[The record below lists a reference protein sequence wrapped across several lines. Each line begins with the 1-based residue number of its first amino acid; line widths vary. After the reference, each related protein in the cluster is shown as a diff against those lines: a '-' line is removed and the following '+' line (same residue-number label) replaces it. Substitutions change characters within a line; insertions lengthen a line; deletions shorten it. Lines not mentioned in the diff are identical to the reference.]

1 MANTEKIL
9 LNNVSK
15 GRLNEEKMKAL
26 LAESPQ
32 RRNLDRK

>member
-15 GRLNEEKMKAL
+15 GRLNEEKMKVL
-26 LAESPQ
+26 LARITPTEQ
-32 RRNLDRK
+32 LR